1 MCLKKLN
8 NDKRVRALH
17 GIIPSESKVDRPN
30 AYAIHLH
37 PRKKAILAIY
47 GDVILLFPPL
57 QTLLK
62 GEEKKG
68 KRGSMRMRDSD
79 KGESRKAPKKGR
91 KMLLH
96 KKKDEEMLQS
106 QTKEMDNSSTIFRL
120 LQRLT
125 RRSFEAHQQLQ
136 DQVKIMKKG

>member
-1 MCLKKLN
+1 MISTWEHFMESFHLKAKWI
-8 NDKRVRALH
+8 VQMH
-17 GIIPSESKVDRPN
+17 MQYIYIPARRLYLQYMVMLYYYS
-30 AYAIHLH
+30 H
-37 PRKKAILAIY
+37 PYK
-47 GDVILLFPPL
+47 
-57 QTLLK
+57 LLK